1 MKESAEMYGI
11 DKKILAITCDNA
23 SNNDTLVTELELS
36 GGANS
41 ERTRVR
47 CFAHVWNLV
56 VKVSTHPAI
65 AYPATLLNYDRQSSG
80 CS

>member
-1 MKESAEMYGI
+1 MKTYGI
-11 DKKILAITCDNA
+11 EKKILAITCDNA
-23 SNNDTLVTELELS
+23 SNNDTLVTELEVLL

-56 VKVSTHPAI
+56 VKVSEFFS
-65 AYPATLLNYDRQSSG
+65 QSTS
-80 CS
+80 SHLMARMHRPS